1 MELAHPPQGRGVTE
15 FNELFQTAYRGAVE
29 CVVASSAT
37 WGPPHDSDETLVDL
51 LDTLTTPFL
60 GLWIDHAR
68 SLQLSTLETV
78 HDDDEWDALDDFIK
92 RYGRDLFDAR
102 FLTLGNL
109 RGILHRGIGPW
120 LEYLRENPDPL
131 HPIRL
136 IDDLGSGVPTD
147 EAVARLQVILQGV
160 VENYEEYKDF
170 NATTTQSDYG
180 DSLYILLDFLRLKT
194 SYERHAWQFR
204 PVVLAHDVLARRG
217 RTEAAVGWEEAFAQL
232 AQEPAAEHLDELA
245 RLEREHRVKL
255 STVADRLKEGFVKP
269 LALDR
274 LCALIEPAVREARE
288 PGGRPAFERLRRELR
303 PFAATPTGAGL
314 DVPHWLRR
322 LEGEVQRVRTT
333 HSAVAVLAEGLF
345 RTPQRAVPHEEVQR
359 QLQEFE
365 RPPEE

>member
-29 CVVASSAT
+29 CVVASSAS
-37 WGPPHDSDETLVDL
+37 WQPPHNSDETLVDL

-78 HDDDEWDALDDFIK
+78 RDDDEWDALDDFIK

-109 RGILHRGIGPW
+109 RGILHRGIGGW
-120 LEYLRENPDPL
+120 LDYLRENPDPL

-136 IDDLGSGVPTD
+136 VEDLDRAIPRA
-147 EAVARLQVILQGV
+147 EAIARLQVILQAI

-170 NATTTQSDYG
+170 NATTTQSDDG
-180 DSLYILLDFLRLKT
+180 GSLYILLDFLRLKT
-194 SYERHAWQFR
+194 TYERHAWHFR
-204 PVVLAHDVLARRG
+204 PVAMAHDALARNG
-217 RTEAAVGWEEAFAQL
+217 RTDAAVGWEEAFAEL
-232 AQEPAAEHLDELA
+232 VQEPAAEHLDELA

-274 LCALIEPAVREARE
+274 LCALIEPATRE
-288 PGGRPAFERLRRELR
+288 PSERAAFERLRRELQ
-303 PFAATPTGAGL
+303 PFSQTPTGAGL

-322 LEGEVQRVRTT
+322 LEGEVQRVRAT

-345 RTPQRAVPHEEVQR
+345 RTSQRVVPHEEVQR

-365 RPPEE
+365 KPPED